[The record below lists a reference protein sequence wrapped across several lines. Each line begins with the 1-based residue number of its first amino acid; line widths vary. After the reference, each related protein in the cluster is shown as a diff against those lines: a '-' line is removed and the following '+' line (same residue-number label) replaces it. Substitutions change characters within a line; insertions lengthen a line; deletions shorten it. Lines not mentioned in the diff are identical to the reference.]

1 MNGNPNIGSL
11 FGGVSQLADG
21 SYVQAG
27 SGVGRLGDDG
37 AVMMISGVGSAP
49 QVATSRSDA
58 GTPRQG
64 VFQLPDLS
72 SLLAAKVR
80 IGTYDIPVW
89 VVILAAAG
97 VVGVAGWYF
106 FIRKGK

>member
-1 MNGNPNIGSL
+1 MSTPNVGSL
-11 FGGVSQLADG
+11 LGVTQLADG
-21 SYVQAG
+21 SYVATG
-27 SGVGRLGDDG
+27 TLGRLGDD
-37 AVMMISGVGSAP
+37 ASVMMISGAGQVGAA
-49 QVATSRSDA
+49 VAQSRSDA

-64 VFQLPDLS
+64 IFVLPDLS
-72 SLLAAKVR
+72 TLLSAKVR

-89 VVILAAAG
+89 VVVLAAAG